1 MPIADSFRTSNKPKK
16 QPSLPKGWPNPT
28 DEDLAVSPLRI
39 ISLAKAQKYSFKN
52 NFVKTSKYEIWNFL
66 PLFLMEEFHPKV
78 KVANCYFLMISCLQ
92 TIPAISN
99 TNGVPTFLLPLTFV
113 VFVDAIFQ
121 IIEDYHRHKAD
132 GIANSSKAK
141 KFDLE
146 TDTLVDT
153 PWAQLHVGDFVKI
166 FSREPVPADV
176 LVLAVHEK
184 VQPPQGLCY
193 IETKSLDGETNLK
206 LRQALPSTTHLVSFS
221 MFYFTISML
230 LFGSI
235 GCSECCWCLFSLSSV

>member
-1 MPIADSFRTSNKPKK
+1 MDSFRTANKAKK

-28 DEDLAVSPLRI
+28 DEDLAQNPLRI
-39 ISLAKAQKYSFKN
+39 INIAKAQNYSFKN

-66 PLFLMEEFHPKV
+66 PLFLFEEFNPKV

-92 TIPAISN
+92 TVPAISN
-99 TNGVPTFLLPLTFV
+99 TNGIPTFLLPLTFV
-113 VFVDAIFQ
+113 VMVDALFQ

-132 GIANSSKAK
+132 GIANSSLAK

-166 FSREPVPADV
+166 FSREPVPADI
-176 LVLAVHEK
+176 LVLGVHEK
-184 VQPPQGLCY
+184 VQPAQGLCY
-193 IETKSLDGETNLK
+193 VETKSLDGETNLK
-206 LRQALPSTTHLVSFS
+206 LRQALPSTTPLVS
-221 MFYFTISML
+221 MKAPLIAIVIL
-230 LFGSI
+230 V
-235 GCSECCWCLFSLSSV
+235 CCCYIYLFSLSS